1 MSDERNEI
9 GDPLLD
15 LGWMLAGWQEPG
27 EPPSHAIYMDWSGM
41 PSRAEVAERYAR
53 ATGLDVSNMNYYIA
67 LALFKL
73 AAIMEGW
80 YTQYLTGRSKT
91 LPMPI
96 CKP

>member
-1 MSDERNEI
+1 MIRCSI
-9 GDPLLD
+9 
-15 LGWMLAGWQEPG
+15 WAGCWQEPG
-27 EPPSHAIYMDWSGM
+27 EAPSHAIYMDWSGM

>member
-1 MSDERNEI
+1 
-9 GDPLLD
+9 
-15 LGWMLAGWQEPG
+15 
-27 EPPSHAIYMDWSGM
+27 M